1 MARSARLSSHCL
13 VLGFALSL
21 PSSVRQVNC
30 CSRVFSGCCHCVRVA
45 TVMSLL
51 RLMQVIC
58 NNRTLYN
65 CRNGWDIAR
74 FLADA
79 TPEDVEAHLFNLR

>member
-1 MARSARLSSHCL
+1 MML
-13 VLGFALSL
+13 
-21 PSSVRQVNC
+21 
-30 CSRVFSGCCHCVRVA
+30 
-45 TVMSLL
+45 LL
-51 RLMQVIC
+51 RLLQVIC
-58 NNRTLYN
+58 DKRTLYN